1 VPHDES
7 ERSTY
12 RLARLVAIVA
22 GAVGAL
28 LCALIPLLPVTQ
40 TTATILWPQGGVNA
54 DGHIT
59 DITAP
64 LVSGAPRALDI
75 SIPCGAIATL
85 PADGGLVVSTLPVN
99 GFETGKSGLFVR
111 ANKDIVVV
119 AFRDSVAAAAPRSA
133 VAAGKCSSLHIW
145 ADAGGAGADFVGI
158 PGATGKLAPEKKP
171 AVGGIFTDLA
181 VAAQPGLSARIDVDT
196 RFIVAP
202 TLLKRA
208 VMALGALAVLASIV
222 ALGVLDRRS
231 GHRTPRNWRHWFG
244 AGLATPPQAGG
255 APRLADAGVVS
266 TLLLWHVIG
275 ATTSDDGYNLTMAR
289 VSGQAGY
296 VANYYRYFGTTEA
309 PFDWYQT
316 VLAQLASV
324 STAGVWMRLPAT
336 LAGIGCWLIISRCVL
351 RHLGPGK
358 GGLASN
364 RVAVWTAGAV
374 FLAAWL
380 PFNNGLRPEPLIALG
395 VIATWMLVETAIAT
409 RRLVP
414 AAVAIVVAML
424 TATVAPQGLIAIA
437 ALLTGARPIAQI
449 IMRRR
454 ATDGLL
460 APLAVLAASL
470 SLITV
475 VVFRS
480 QTLATVAESARIKYK
495 VGPTIA
501 WYQDWLRYYFLTVE
515 SNPDGSMAR
524 RFAVLV
530 LLLCLFGM
538 LVILLRRGRIPG
550 VASGPAWRLVGTTA
564 FGLLLLTFT
573 PTKWAIQ
580 FGAFA
585 GLAGALGAVTAF
597 ACARIGLHNR
607 RNLTL
612 YVTAL
617 LFVLA
622 VATSGVNGWFYVGNY
637 GVPWWDIQ
645 PVIASH
651 PVTSIFLTLSII
663 TGLLAAW
670 QHFRMD
676 YAGHTEVTDNRRNRV
691 LASTPLL
698 VVATI
703 MVVGEVASL
712 AKGAVFRYPL
722 YTTGK
727 ANLAAISSALSPTSC
742 AMGDDVLTEPDPN
755 VGLLQP
761 VPGQTFGPDGPLG
774 GVNPV
779 GFKPDGVGDDLRS
792 YPVVTKPGVVNSD
805 ASPNKPN
812 AAMSDSA
819 GTAGGKGPV
828 GVNGSNV
835 ALPFGLDPA
844 RTPVMGSYGENTLAA
859 TATSA
864 WYQLPPRTADRPIV
878 VVSAAGAIWSYKEDG
893 TFTYGQSLKLQ
904 WGISRPDGTTQPL
917 GEVQPIDIG
926 PEPAWRNLRFPL
938 TWAPPE
944 ANVARIVAYDPN
956 LSQDQWFAF
965 TPPRVPVLETLQQLI
980 GSQKP
985 VLMDIATAANFSCQ
999 RPFSEHLGVAE
1010 LPDYR
1015 ILPDHKQT
1023 ASSSN
1028 GWEASETGGPFLF
1041 TQVLLRTSTISTYLR
1056 GDWYRDWGSVEQY
1069 DPLVPSDQAPNA
1081 VIEQGVMTV
1090 NGWSR
1095 QGPIRALP

>member
-7 ERSTY
+7 ERSPY

-22 GAVGAL
+22 GIVGAL

-54 DGHIT
+54 DGHVT

-111 ANKDIVVV
+111 ANKDTVVV

-133 VAAGKCSSLHIW
+133 VAAGNCSALHIW

-202 TLLKRA
+202 TMLKQA
-208 VMALGALAVLASIV
+208 VIALGALAVLASIV

-244 AGLATPPQAGG
+244 AGL

-336 LAGIGCWLIISRCVL
+336 LAGIGCWLIISRYVL
-351 RHLGPGK
+351 RRLGPGK

-414 AAVAIVVAML
+414 AAVAIVVALL
-424 TATVAPQGLIAIA
+424 TATLAPQGLIAVA

-761 VPGQTFGPDGPLG
+761 VPGQAFGPDGPLG

-844 RTPVMGSYGENTLAA
+844 RTPVIGSYGENTLAA

-1069 DPLVPSDQAPNA
+1069 YPLVPSDQAPNA

>member
-1 VPHDES
+1 VPHDDS
-7 ERSTY
+7 ERSTH

-22 GAVGAL
+22 GIVGAL
-28 LCALIPLLPVTQ
+28 LCALVPLLPVTQ
-40 TTATILWPQGGVNA
+40 TTATILWPQGLNA

-111 ANKDIVVV
+111 ANKDTVVV

-133 VAAGKCSSLHIW
+133 VAAGTCSTLHIW
-145 ADAGGAGADFVGI
+145 ADAGAAGADFVGI

-171 AVGGIFTDLA
+171 GVGGIFTDLA

-202 TLLKRA
+202 TMLKRA
-208 VMALGALAVLASIV
+208 VLALGGLAVLASIV
-222 ALGVLDRRS
+222 ALGVLDRQS
-231 GHRTPRNWRHWFG
+231 GHRTPRTWRHWFG
-244 AGLATPPQAGG
+244 AGLATW
-255 APRLADAGVVS
+255 LADAGVVS

-275 ATTSDDGYNLTMAR
+275 ATSSDDGYNLTMVR

-309 PFDWYQT
+309 PFDWYQA

-336 LAGIGCWLIISRCVL
+336 LAGIGCWLIISRYVL
-351 RHLGPGK
+351 RRLGPGK

-761 VPGQTFGPDGPLG
+761 APGQTFGPDGPLG

-1069 DPLVPSDQAPNA
+1069 YPLVPSDQAPNA